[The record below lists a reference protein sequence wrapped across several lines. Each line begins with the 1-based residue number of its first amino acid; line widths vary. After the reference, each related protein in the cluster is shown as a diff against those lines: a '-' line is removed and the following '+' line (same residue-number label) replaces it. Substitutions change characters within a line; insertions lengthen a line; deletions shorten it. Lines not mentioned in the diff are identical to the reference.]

1 MLSCQNIKEVG
12 HQFQCYYKQQPKR
25 TSIALAKMRTK
36 AKSIGMLSK
45 ALGPNSKKRRASL
58 NKSATPIG
66 ATLRCKFE
74 AGVSECVFAQDLT
87 NTSII
92 FVWDSYLFLKV
103 DFS

>member
-1 MLSCQNIKEVG
+1 MLSCQNIIEVG
-12 HQFQCYYKQQPKR
+12 LQLQCFYKQQPKR

-74 AGVSECVFAQDLT
+74 TGASECVFAQDLT

-92 FVWDSYLFLKV
+92 FVSVLEG
-103 DFS
+103 